1 MKKIIFAM
9 VFVFATGTMMNAN
22 VSTETPITTTAK
34 AIEIV
39 EDFGCASDCVRW
51 ARGNTFEI
59 AEDIGDHPNDDDM
72 YMEIY
77 MRYYTGCLR
86 GC

>member
-1 MKKIIFAM
+1 M
-9 VFVFATGTMMNAN
+9 VFVFATGIMMNAN
-22 VSTETPITTTAK
+22 TSNEKEIKSVKNAVETE
-34 AIEIV
+34 EY
-39 EDFGCASDCVRW
+39 FGCAGDCVRW
-51 ARGNTFEI
+51 AKSTTFEI